1 MKKIPFRII
10 AISLVLF
17 SSFMEIAEAGES
29 KTIAVSCTIP
39 AIPGVNVPPFNTQAN
54 TQNASAIQQESKE
67 ERNKKETAEV
77 AIAKQPEKISQQD
90 ARDGKMMQTV
100 YSR

>member
-1 MKKIPFRII
+1 MKKMPLRIMMI
-10 AISLVLF
+10 ALVLL

-54 TQNASAIQQESKE
+54 TQNAGAIQQESKE
-67 ERNKKETAEV
+67 ERNRKETAEV
-77 AIAKQPEKISQQD
+77 AIAKQPERISQQD
-90 ARDGKMMQTV
+90 ARDGQVMQTV